1 MNQRAMDIWI
11 DTFEQQ
17 GWIEI
22 HDFLSTEDAQGIRS
36 EIARIQLTDGF
47 KQAGIGKQDQQ
58 QVDTNQRGDFIRWI
72 NPQEALPHTTVFLEK
87 IKTIIEE
94 LNYTF
99 YLGIRDFECHYA
111 HYPPGTF
118 YKKHVD
124 RHKTGSARRV
134 SFVLYLNSEWQEN
147 DGGQLLIYDS
157 ENGSH
162 TILPRMGTLALFLS
176 EKEHEVLVTSR
187 DRMSITGWM
196 LNEVIL

>member
-1 MNQRAMDIWI
+1 MDNWI

-22 HDFLSTEDAQGIRS
+22 HDFISTEDAQGIRS
-36 EIARIQLTDGF
+36 EIASIQLTDGF
-47 KQAGIGKQDQQ
+47 KQAGIGKLDQQ

-72 NPQEALPHTTVFLEK
+72 NPQEALTHTTVFLEK
-87 IKTIIEE
+87 INTIIEE

-124 RHKTGSARRV
+124 RHKTGSTRRV

-157 ENGSH
+157 ENESH
-162 TILPRMGTLALFLS
+162 SIHPRMGTLALFLS

>member
-1 MNQRAMDIWI
+1 MDNWI

-22 HDFLSTEDAQGIRS
+22 HDFISTEDAQGIRS
-36 EIARIQLTDGF
+36 EIASIQLTDGF
-47 KQAGIGKQDQQ
+47 KQAGIGKLDQQ

-72 NPQEALPHTTVFLEK
+72 NPQEALTHTTVFLEK
-87 IKTIIEE
+87 INTIIEE

>member
-1 MNQRAMDIWI
+1 MDNWI

-22 HDFLSTEDAQGIRS
+22 HDFISTEDAQGIRS
-36 EIARIQLTDGF
+36 EIASIQLTDGF
-47 KQAGIGKQDQQ
+47 KQAGIGKLDQQ

-72 NPQEALPHTTVFLEK
+72 NPQEALTHTTVFLEK
-87 IKTIIEE
+87 INTIIEE

-124 RHKTGSARRV
+124 RHKTGSTRRV

>member
-1 MNQRAMDIWI
+1 MDNWI
-11 DTFEQQ
+11 NDFEQH
-17 GWIEI
+17 GWVEI
-22 HDFLSTEDAQGIRS
+22 HDFISTEGAQGIRS
-36 EIARIQLTDGF
+36 EIDRIQLTDGF
-47 KQAGIGKQDQQ
+47 KQAGIGKHDQQ

-72 NPQEALPHTTVFLEK
+72 NPQEALPHTTIFLEK
-87 IKTIIEE
+87 INTIIKE

-157 ENGSH
+157 ENRSH
-162 TILPRMGTLALFLS
+162 SIHPRMGTLALFLS

-187 DRMSITGWM
+187 DRMSITGWL

>member
-1 MNQRAMDIWI
+1 MDNWI

-22 HDFLSTEDAQGIRS
+22 HDFISTEDAQGIRS
-36 EIARIQLTDGF
+36 EIASIQLTDGF
-47 KQAGIGKQDQQ
+47 KQAGIGKLDQQ

-72 NPQEALPHTTVFLEK
+72 NPQEALTHTTVFLEK
-87 IKTIIEE
+87 INTIIEE

-124 RHKTGSARRV
+124 RHKTGSTRRV

-147 DGGQLLIYDS
+147 DGGQLLIYES

>member
-1 MNQRAMDIWI
+1 MDNWI

-36 EIARIQLTDGF
+36 EIASIQLTDGF
-47 KQAGIGKQDQQ
+47 KQAGIGKLDQQ

-72 NPQEALPHTTVFLEK
+72 NPQEALTHTTVFLEK
-87 IKTIIEE
+87 INTIIEE

-124 RHKTGSARRV
+124 RHKTGSTRRV

-157 ENGSH
+157 ENESH
-162 TILPRMGTLALFLS
+162 SIHPRMGTLALFLS

>member
-1 MNQRAMDIWI
+1 MDNWI
-11 DTFEQQ
+11 DTFERH

-36 EIARIQLTDGF
+36 EIASIQLTDGF

-72 NPQEALPHTTVFLEK
+72 NPQEALTHTTVFLEK
-87 IKTIIEE
+87 INTIIEE

>member
-1 MNQRAMDIWI
+1 MDNWI
-11 DTFEQQ
+11 NDFEQH
-17 GWIEI
+17 GWVEI
-22 HDFLSTEDAQGIRS
+22 HDFISTEDAQGIRS
-36 EIARIQLTDGF
+36 EIDRIQLTDGF
-47 KQAGIGKQDQQ
+47 KQAGIGKHNQQ

-72 NPQEALPHTTVFLEK
+72 NPREALPHTTIFLEK
-87 IKTIIEE
+87 INTIIEV

-124 RHKTGSARRV
+124 RHKTGSTRRV

-157 ENGSH
+157 ENRSH
-162 TILPRMGTLALFLS
+162 SIHPRMGTLTLFLS